1 MRRFLCLAAVVC
13 STAAVAFGG
22 TSSVGPGSFRTK
34 AQFSVDG
41 TAMSLSTAVATVEP
55 RAGAPGYSWL
65 RIYFYSFP
73 VAPGDV
79 ASIVNGNV
87 KPLEK
92 KWEKKADR
100 PADYNTSHAVI
111 QLSMDSAF
119 KVWQVDMS
127 IPGSGCTIAPSE
139 PEAKKFLQEYHFDGK
154 TLRLRSKGAYVCQ
167 MKPPRTF
174 RWDIN
179 LDIPVFS
186 KAASN
191 ARPR

>member
-1 MRRFLCLAAVVC
+1 MRYFSCLAAVVC
-13 STAAVAFGG
+13 CAAAVGFGG
-22 TSSVGPGSFRTK
+22 TGSVDPSSFKTNAR
-34 AQFSVDG
+34 FSVDK

-73 VAPGDV
+73 VAPGDL

-87 KPLEK
+87 EPLEK
-92 KWEKKADR
+92 KWEKRADR

-139 PEAKKFLQEYHFDGK
+139 EEVKKFLQEYHFDGK
-154 TLRLRSKGAYVCQ
+154 TLRLRSKAAYVCQ

-186 KAASN
+186 KAASS
-191 ARPR
+191 ARLR